1 MEKKTTFLVSNV
13 RTLTQNRLS
22 LPIKF
27 ALQPDQNLVSTIRP
41 RHRAYSIK
49 LFRWQDWHPFLTI
62 FLIYKVTHLLN
73 NLPGERSDLHTRKSL
88 WLQCASHTRQL
99 FMATRATHLLDNLP
113 GERGVRS
120 EEDLARHDG
129 LHVGPDHRAHAG
141 SLYAAVQLFA
151 ELSCSVEKISNTW
164 TLLSRRNIISF

>member
-1 MEKKTTFLVSNV
+1 MT
-13 RTLTQNRLS
+13 RLT
-22 LPIKF
+22 P
-27 ALQPDQNLVSTIRP
+27 
-41 RHRAYSIK
+41 
-49 LFRWQDWHPFLTI
+49 LFD
-62 FLIYKVTHLLN
+62 
-73 NLPGERSDLHTRKSL
+73 NLPDLQSNSPAQQSSDSHTRQSL
-88 WLQCASHTRQL
+88 WLQSASHTRQI

-151 ELSCSVEKISNTW
+151 ELSCSVEKYQTHGRYSPVET
-164 TLLSRRNIISF
+164 